1 MKMHNGVQLSDVEY
15 EELLTLAEA
24 ADNGEDVML
33 TAFMRLCPTGQEG
46 AFDESVVA
54 AYAALAELGFIE
66 GVQEGGE
73 FFFEDITLAGRSLT
87 NPSFARNRGDESAL
101 FSEAASFDEPA
112 AFDEPIDVAAE
123 DAQSDH
129 ERDVFSK
136 HDEHAEPQPHFE
148 TETSEAYDEGDSD
161 NEAFKK
167 AGNSTE
173 ASTDEAS
180 GNEVAALFEKSRYCG
195 CRGGLC
201 RRRHRRGHCM
211 PCTVGKYFET
221 DDTLRAEAFGT
232 SNNPSRKR
240 EARET
245 VTCPPC
251 LLGRLGLLQEV
262 Q

>member
-1 MKMHNGVQLSDVEY
+1 MKIHNGVQLSDVEY

-73 FFFEDITLAGRSLT
+73 FFFEDITPAGRSLT
-87 NPSFARNRGDESAL
+87 NPSFARNRDDEAAL
-101 FSEAASFDEPA
+101 FG
-112 AFDEPIDVAAE
+112 EPIDVAAE

-148 TETSEAYDEGDSD
+148 TETSEAYGEGESD

-167 AGNSTE
+167 AGYPTE
-173 ASTDEAS
+173 ASADEAS
-180 GNEVAALFEKSRYCG
+180 GSEVAALFESPATKQAVIAG
-195 CRGGLC
+195 AVAGFVAGAIAAAI
-201 RRRHRRGHCM
+201 
-211 PCTVGKYFET
+211 V
-221 DDTLRAEAFGT
+221 
-232 SNNPSRKR
+232 
-240 EARET
+240 
-245 VTCPPC
+245 C
-251 LLGRLGLLQEV
+251 LVL
-262 Q
+262 

>member
-1 MKMHNGVQLSDVEY
+1 MKMNNGVQLSDVEY

-54 AYAALAELGFIE
+54 AYAALADLGFIE

-73 FFFEDITLAGRSLT
+73 FFFEDITPAGRSLT

-101 FSEAASFDEPA
+101 FGEAAS
-112 AFDEPIDVAAE
+112 FDEPIDVAAE
-123 DAQSDH
+123 DVQSDH

-136 HDEHAEPQPHFE
+136 HDEHAEPQPHFD
-148 TETSEAYDEGDSD
+148 TETSEAYGEGESD

-167 AGNSTE
+167 ADEPTE

-180 GNEVAALFEKSRYCG
+180 GSAVAALFESPATKQAVIAGAVAGFVAGAIAAAIVCFV
-195 CRGGLC
+195 L
-201 RRRHRRGHCM
+201 
-211 PCTVGKYFET
+211 
-221 DDTLRAEAFGT
+221 
-232 SNNPSRKR
+232 
-240 EARET
+240 
-245 VTCPPC
+245 
-251 LLGRLGLLQEV
+251 
-262 Q
+262 

>member
-66 GVQEGGE
+66 GVQEGCE
-73 FFFEDITLAGRSLT
+73 FFFEDITPAGRSLT
-87 NPSFARNRGDESAL
+87 NPSFARNGGDESAL
-101 FSEAASFDEPA
+101 FGEAASFDEPA

-123 DAQSDH
+123 DAQSNH

-148 TETSEAYDEGDSD
+148 TETPEAYSEGESD

-167 AGNSTE
+167 AGDSTE
-173 ASTDEAS
+173 ASTDEES
-180 GNEVAALFEKSRYCG
+180 GSTVAALFESPATKQAVIAGAVAGFVAGAIAAAIVCFV
-195 CRGGLC
+195 L
-201 RRRHRRGHCM
+201 
-211 PCTVGKYFET
+211 
-221 DDTLRAEAFGT
+221 
-232 SNNPSRKR
+232 
-240 EARET
+240 
-245 VTCPPC
+245 
-251 LLGRLGLLQEV
+251 
-262 Q
+262 

>member
-54 AYAALAELGFIE
+54 AYAALADLGFIE

-73 FFFEDITLAGRSLT
+73 FFFEDITPAGRSLT

-101 FSEAASFDEPA
+101 FGEAAS
-112 AFDEPIDVAAE
+112 FDEPIDVAAE
-123 DAQSDH
+123 DVQSDH

-148 TETSEAYDEGDSD
+148 TETSEAYGEGESD

-167 AGNSTE
+167 ADEPTE

-180 GNEVAALFEKSRYCG
+180 GSAVAALFESPATKQAVIAGAVAGFVAGAIAAAIVCFV
-195 CRGGLC
+195 
-201 RRRHRRGHCM
+201 M
-211 PCTVGKYFET
+211 
-221 DDTLRAEAFGT
+221 
-232 SNNPSRKR
+232 
-240 EARET
+240 
-245 VTCPPC
+245 
-251 LLGRLGLLQEV
+251 
-262 Q
+262 

>member
-46 AFDESVVA
+46 AFDESTVA
-54 AYAALAELGFIE
+54 AYAALADLGFIE

-73 FFFEDITLAGRSLT
+73 FFFEDITPAGRSLT
-87 NPSFARNRGDESAL
+87 NPSFARNRDDESAL
-101 FSEAASFDEPA
+101 FGEAASFDEPA

-148 TETSEAYDEGDSD
+148 IETSEAYDEGKSD
-161 NEAFKK
+161 NEAFEE
-167 AGNSTE
+167 AGDPTE
-173 ASTDEAS
+173 ASADEAS
-180 GNEVAALFEKSRYCG
+180 DSEVAALFESPATKQAVIAG
-195 CRGGLC
+195 AVAGFVAGAIAAAI
-201 RRRHRRGHCM
+201 
-211 PCTVGKYFET
+211 V
-221 DDTLRAEAFGT
+221 
-232 SNNPSRKR
+232 
-240 EARET
+240 
-245 VTCPPC
+245 C
-251 LLGRLGLLQEV
+251 LVL
-262 Q
+262 

>member
-54 AYAALAELGFIE
+54 AYAALADSGFIE

-73 FFFEDITLAGRSLT
+73 FFFEDITPAGRSLT

-101 FSEAASFDEPA
+101 FGEAAS
-112 AFDEPIDVAAE
+112 FDEPIDVAAE
-123 DAQSDH
+123 DVQSDH

-148 TETSEAYDEGDSD
+148 TETSEAYDEDESG
-161 NEAFKK
+161 NEAFEE
-167 AGNSTE
+167 AGDPTE
-173 ASTDEAS
+173 ASADEAS
-180 GNEVAALFEKSRYCG
+180 GNEVAALFESPATKQAVIAGAVAGFVAGAIAAAIVCFV
-195 CRGGLC
+195 L
-201 RRRHRRGHCM
+201 
-211 PCTVGKYFET
+211 
-221 DDTLRAEAFGT
+221 
-232 SNNPSRKR
+232 
-240 EARET
+240 
-245 VTCPPC
+245 
-251 LLGRLGLLQEV
+251 
-262 Q
+262 